1 MSEFDQ
7 DRAKLDAGSAPL
19 PEKEE
24 ALNPRKPDY
33 IPKPDDD
40 PIVKEAYREKQHDL
54 HEQVTRVQTQGEQK
68 GFTKASVEGVLEAR
82 EDNKDEA

>member
-7 DRAKLDAGSAPL
+7 GRAKVDAGSAPL

-24 ALNPRKPDY
+24 KIAPRKPDY
-33 IPKPDDD
+33 IPQPDDD
-40 PIVKEAYREKQHDL
+40 PIVKEAYRQKQHDL

-68 GFTKASVEGVLEAR
+68 GFTKVSVDGVLEAR
-82 EDNKDEA
+82 EASEDKE